1 MKLKAFFNIFKGFSV
16 FRICICA
23 TGKFFVSHYA
33 AQRLGPK
40 SRLVSKIQLSL
51 SVWFELGTF
60 RFWVT
65 HHDTVLHYP
74 NRHVTF
80 PVFPRILV
88 FWILFARKW
97 ILVKTR
103 RKLLGGGGGGG
114 GGRGKG
120 WGWRMGRRIIGLNKR
135 GIYTSSI
142 TLVTTVENILCTFVL
157 LNGGVPDV
165 ETIYFVSIEQKKDK
179 YLQKLPGVL
188 VIRKDSANK

>member
-1 MKLKAFFNIFKGFSV
+1 MKLKAFFNLFKGFSV

-23 TGKFFVSHYA
+23 RGKFFFSHYA

-80 PVFPRILV
+80 PVFPGILV

-103 RKLLGGGGGGG
+103 RKLV
-114 GGRGKG
+114 GRGEGKG
-120 WGWRMGRRIIGLNKR
+120 MG
-135 GIYTSSI
+135 
-142 TLVTTVENILCTFVL
+142 VENGEKDNRIKQERNL
-157 LNGGVPDV
+157 
-165 ETIYFVSIEQKKDK
+165 YFINYSCDNCRKHIMYICFIKWRRSWRRD
-179 YLQKLPGVL
+179 YLFC
-188 VIRKDSANK
+188 IDRATER